1 MKKFIIMLV
10 LIIIVGFNSIVL
22 AEDELKLKSDS
33 VIVIDNLTGRVLYQK
48 NAKKRV
54 SIASLTKIMTSIM
67 LVSNCDIDEKITIP
81 KQATLIGGSEAGVR
95 VGGEV
100 TAKDLL
106 YSMLLPSGNDAAY
119 TVGFHIGNGNIKNF
133 AYLMTKKAHEIGA
146 YDTSFAN
153 PHGLDNEN
161 HYSTAYDVAKIT
173 RYALK
178 NKYINT
184 AVNTRQ
190 QTVNVGGASK
200 TLNNTNRLLKTYTY
214 ADGVKTGFTNRC

>member
-119 TVGFHIGNGNIKNF
+119 TVGFYIGNGNIKNF
-133 AYLMTKKAHEIGA
+133 AYLMTKKHMKLALMILHLQILM
-146 YDTSFAN
+146 D
-153 PHGLDNEN
+153 LIM
-161 HYSTAYDVAKIT
+161 KIII
-173 RYALK
+173 L
-178 NKYINT
+178 
-184 AVNTRQ
+184 
-190 QTVNVGGASK
+190 
-200 TLNNTNRLLKTYTY
+200 LHMMLLKLL
-214 ADGVKTGFTNRC
+214 DMH

>member
-1 MKKFIIMLV
+1 MLV
-10 LIIIVGFNSIVL
+10 VMIIVSLNRVVL

-67 LVSNCDIDEKITIP
+67 LVSNCNMNDKIIIP
-81 KQATLIGGSEAGVR
+81 KQATLIGGSVAGLKS
-95 VGGEV
+95 GQEV
-100 TAKDLL
+100 TVKDLL

-119 TVGFHIGNGNIKNF
+119 TVGYHIGNGDIKNF
-133 AYLMTKKAHEIGA
+133 AYLMTKKAYSIGA
-146 YDTSFAN
+146 YDTSFVN

-161 HYSTAYDVAKIT
+161 HYSTAYDVAQIT

-178 NKYINT
+178 NKYINE

-190 QTVNVGGASK
+190 QTVNVGSTMK
-200 TLNNTNRLLKTYTY
+200 TLSNTNRLLRIYSY
-214 ADGVKTGFTNRC
+214 ADGVKTGFTNRS